1 MKKVFQT
8 GLFRIGTVLTIASTI
23 SATAFPTVAPTPN
36 AGQTIII
43 GLGESTRLEA
53 YHSGKLHI
61 SDGSIVRTRRA
72 GNAMI
77 FTGKKTG
84 RAKLRYAD
92 SKKEFFEKTL
102 YVTERKTAATAK
114 LFLATLQKMRGLHL
128 LASQLP
134 EIVVGGELL
143 RVNDWLS
150 LVQIARTHQ
159 TPWRFSA
166 VALLPPVRE
175 VLKNKIKSEIQH
187 LPWASEVLKIG
198 DDGLQIVTARTAGKT
213 SAKDLKQLSL
223 LGIEVVHSESINALE
238 PMIRT
243 HVIIAEV
250 KRSAMQK
257 LGISWPTSIGLEPTA
272 QVFNLAT
279 LQASLNAAEETGE
292 GRVLALPNLLC
303 RSGGEAK
310 FFAGGEIPIK
320 VSNFRT
326 SSVEWKKY
334 GITLE
339 VKPRA
344 DRLRR
349 MSFQLITEI
358 SSLDD
363 SVKTDSGIPGLMEN
377 RIETQFNLNGVQ
389 TIALSGLVKKEEGK
403 TLSGF
408 GVLNSIPILG
418 KLFES
423 QDFRQGISE
432 LLIFL
437 TPEVIFPEQ
446 ESPRS
451 ESLW

>member
-1 MKKVFQT
+1 M
-8 GLFRIGTVLTIASTI
+8 
-23 SATAFPTVAPTPN
+23 ATAFSQVPTALN
-36 AGQTIII
+36 SGQDIII
-43 GLGESTRLEA
+43 GLGESVRLEA
-53 YHSGKLHI
+53 PHSGKIHI
-61 SDGSIVRTRRA
+61 SDGSIVRTRKA

-77 FTGKKTG
+77 FTGRRIG
-84 RAKLRYAD
+84 RVKLRYAD
-92 SKKEFFEKTL
+92 SKKEFFHKTL
-102 YVTERKTAATAK
+102 YVTERKTATSAR
-114 LFLATLQKMRGLHL
+114 LFLTTLQKMRGLYL
-128 LASQLP
+128 LTSNLP
-134 EIVVGGELL
+134 EIVIGGELL
-143 RVNDWLS
+143 RSEDWLT
-150 LVQIARTHQ
+150 LVQIARAHQ

-166 VALLPPVRE
+166 DVHLLPIRKKLE
-175 VLKNKIKSEIQH
+175 NKIESEIRH

-198 DDGLQIVTARTAGKT
+198 EGGLQIVTAKTADKIP
-213 SAKDLKQLSL
+213 AKDIIQLSL
-223 LGIEVVHSESINALE
+223 LGIKIIHSESINTLE

-250 KRSAMQK
+250 KRSAIQK
-257 LGISWPTSIGLEPTA
+257 LGISWPASFGLEPTA
-272 QVFNLAT
+272 QIFNLT
-279 LQASLNAAEETGE
+279 SLQASLNAAEESGE

-320 VSNFRT
+320 ISNFRT
-326 SSVEWKKY
+326 SNVEWKKY

-344 DRLRR
+344 DRLKR
-349 MSFQLITEI
+349 MNFQLITEI
-358 SSLDD
+358 SSLDN
-363 SVKTDSGIPGLMEN
+363 SVKTDSGIPGLTAN

-403 TLSGF
+403 TLSGLAI
-408 GVLNSIPILG
+408 LNSIPILG

-446 ESPRS
+446 ESRHS
-451 ESLW
+451 EPLW